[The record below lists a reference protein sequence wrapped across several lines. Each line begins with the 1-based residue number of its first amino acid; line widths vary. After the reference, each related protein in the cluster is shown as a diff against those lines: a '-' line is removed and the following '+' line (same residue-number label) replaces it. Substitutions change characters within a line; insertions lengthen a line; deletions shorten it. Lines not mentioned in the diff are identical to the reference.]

1 MRTSGREP
9 RSGDGAKDREEWF
22 AAATISVGMRG
33 IKKNRSELVRWMT
46 LLFLGLIA
54 AGPATRPTT
63 LPTSV
68 EVRDIQGNPWRPLDV
83 KKGEFAVMI
92 VALPDCPNANA
103 YAPEIN
109 RIVEE
114 FTPQGVRFTIVQAD
128 VDASDEILRKHA
140 ADFGYKCR
148 VIADRERV
156 WVKRLGAS
164 YSPEAAVVSAG
175 GDLLYLGRIDDRFP
189 VLGKKR
195 LEPTTRDLREAL
207 RAVLQGRPVAVPRTR
222 AVGCRL

>member
-1 MRTSGREP
+1 MRWI
-9 RSGDGAKDREEWF
+9 A
-22 AAATISVGMRG
+22 V
-33 IKKNRSELVRWMT
+33 
-46 LLFLGLIA
+46 LLLGLVA

-63 LPTSV
+63 LPTAI
-68 EVRDIQGNPWRPLDV
+68 EVRDVAGKPWRPLEV
-83 KKGEFAVMI
+83 KKGEVAVMI
-92 VALPDCPNANA
+92 VVLPDCPNANA

-109 RIVEE
+109 RIVGE

-128 VDASDEILRKHA
+128 VDATDEDLRKHA
-140 ADFGYKCR
+140 ADFGYKCP

-156 WVKRLGAS
+156 WVKRLGAT

-175 GDLLYLGRIDDRFP
+175 GELLYLGRIDDRFP

-195 LEPTTRDLREAL
+195 LEPTMRDLREAL
-207 RAVLQGRPVAVPRTR
+207 RAALQGRPVAAPRTR